1 MSKGR
6 KVFGPTCA
14 RTALPV
20 NYKRIFESGTD
31 KSGVDL
37 LGRRKQADV
46 EPLATER
53 K

>member
-1 MSKGR
+1 MSKGSLQR
-6 KVFGPTCA
+6 PCNKGLYD
-14 RTALPV
+14 R

-31 KSGVDL
+31 KSGVEV